1 MIKSFYFVFHFNLL
15 FFFFGTLSGCKLFQW
30 LTSKLIYMCLTFH
43 CLLRINREHFKW
55 SIKALPLYRSHLFM
69 LCSCPTYYIYMHRK
83 FYQTY
88 TYTLFFTF
96 NSQMYF
102 KKRKGKRVILVST
115 FFFPF
120 LLPSLHSWCSKFLSS
135 IFCLLFKEIPLVI
148 LLEQACLAINALS
161 FLWMSLLNIYSWNI
175 VFSFCLRFKNSCW
188 SMFNSPDFCF
198 LCHLHSTT
206 EVCVCVHM
214 YLLFSFS

>member
-1 MIKSFYFVFHFNLL
+1 MYSILIYF

-96 NSQMYF
+96 NSHMYF

-115 FFFPF
+115 FFFHFCCPPF
-120 LLPSLHSWCSKFLSS
+120 
-135 IFCLLFKEIPLVI
+135 IPDV
-148 LLEQACLAINALS
+148 LS
-161 FLWMSLLNIYSWNI
+161 FFL
-175 VFSFCLRFKNSCW
+175 VFSAF
-188 SMFNSPDFCF
+188 F
-198 LCHLHSTT
+198 LKKFH
-206 EVCVCVHM
+206 
-214 YLLFSFS
+214 